1 MGIRRN
7 FITPKN
13 SEELEEEAKRRDDE
27 YRRLHESAFIDA
39 EEKKEMGELQEEIDP
54 DVITDLRTSIREIV
68 CNIDDPYLLDDIL
81 GYARYLV
88 RRFVDHEIL
97 GSFEGLGVDYEIV
110 EPETPGNSD
119 EEGN

>member
-7 FITPKN
+7 FITPG
-13 SEELEEEAKRRDDE
+13 SCEELDEEAKRRDDE
-27 YRRLHESAFIDA
+27 YRRLNESAFIDA
-39 EEKKEMGELQEEIDP
+39 EEKKEMRVIQEEIDP

-68 CNIDDPYLLDDIL
+68 CNLEDPYLLDDIL

-88 RRFVDHEIL
+88 RRFVDHEVL

>member
-7 FITPKN
+7 FVTPRN
-13 SEELEEEAKRRDDE
+13 TEELVEEAKRRDDE

-88 RRFVDHEIL
+88 RRFVDHEVL
-97 GSFEGLGVDYEIV
+97 GSFQGLGVDFEIV
-110 EPETPGNSD
+110 EPEV
-119 EEGN
+119 EEAEAE